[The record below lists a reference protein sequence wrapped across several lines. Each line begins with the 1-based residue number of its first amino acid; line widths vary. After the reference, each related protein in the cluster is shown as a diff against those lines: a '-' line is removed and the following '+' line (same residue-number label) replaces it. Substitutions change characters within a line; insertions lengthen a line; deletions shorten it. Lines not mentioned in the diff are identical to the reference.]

1 MDTPDREVGAYWA
14 VCPLCYG
21 MGIVPMADRRGRA
34 CPLCRE
40 HEDAIVGLG
49 LTRVEKRGLY
59 LAARKEAI
67 KTPGL

>member
-1 MDTPDREVGAYWA
+1 MDTPDREVGPYWK

-21 MGIVPMADRRGRA
+21 MGVVPVTDRRGRA

-49 LTRVEKRGLY
+49 MVGAEKAALY
-59 LAARKEAI
+59 IAARKEAL
-67 KTPGL
+67 KNPAD